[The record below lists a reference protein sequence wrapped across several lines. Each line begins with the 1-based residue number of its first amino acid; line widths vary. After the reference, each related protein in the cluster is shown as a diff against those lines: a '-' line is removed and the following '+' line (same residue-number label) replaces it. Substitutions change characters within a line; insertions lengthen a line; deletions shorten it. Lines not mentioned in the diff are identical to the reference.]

1 MAVNEYLATAFGV
14 TGAIWTII
22 QWIIVVTIIG
32 VIIGVVVMILRYN
45 IKVRVR
51 EIIGGKTRIIDER
64 AREVKDNEGVLKW
77 KLLWRKHHLPI
88 PPPEAI
94 HLTNKGKYSVEAYY
108 LPEGEYK
115 YVMDNGVDI
124 EKLSNFEPLDTS
136 DREFYASEMR
146 EAEEYRQKSWKDYI
160 LPIAGLMTILAVLI
174 VMLVFW
180 EDIAKPGI
188 TIVDKAAGISA
199 TQHETAIIMRDIL
212 QNRQQIEMQDIPE
225 SSSGD
230 G

>member
-1 MAVNEYLATAFGV
+1 MVNEYLSTAFGV

-22 QWIIVVTIIG
+22 QWLIVLTIIG
-32 VIIGVVVMILRYN
+32 VIIGIVVMILRYN
-45 IKVRVR
+45 IKIRIR
-51 EIIGGKTRIIDER
+51 EIIGGKTRIIDDR

-77 KLLWRKHHLPI
+77 KLLKRKHCLPI

-94 HLTNKGKYSVEAYY
+94 HITHKGKYSVEAYY

-115 YVMDNGVDI
+115 YVLDNGVDVS
-124 EKLSNFEPLDTS
+124 KLSNFEPLDTS

-146 EAEEYRQKSWKDYI
+146 EAEEYRKKNWTDYI
-160 LPIAGLMTILAVLI
+160 LPIAGIITIFGVLV

-188 TIVDKAAGISA
+188 TITSTAAGVA
-199 TQHETAIIMRDIL
+199 EQQHETMVIMRDII
-212 QNRQQIEMQDIPE
+212 QNRQQIDNVELPE
-225 SSSGD
+225 NDASD